1 MSEVDRL
8 VERLTLVPHPEG
20 GFYRETFRS
29 SVPVE
34 RDGRRYA
41 ASTAIYF
48 LLTRDSFSALHR
60 IRADEGWHFHLGAP
74 LELVWLSP
82 AGEPGALRLGVDFE
96 AGEVPWASVP
106 AGHWF
111 GSRSTGSFTL
121 VSCTVAPGFEFS
133 EFELGSRE
141 SLLTQFPAQA
151 ELIRAFTR

>member
-1 MSEVDRL
+1 MNEVERL
-8 VERLTLVPHPEG
+8 VERLKLQPHPEG

-29 SVPVE
+29 AVRVE
-34 RDGRRYA
+34 REGREYS

-74 LELVWLSP
+74 MELVWLTPS
-82 AGEPGALRLGVDFE
+82 GERGALRLGVDLE
-96 AGEVPWASVP
+96 AGEVPWANVP

-111 GSRSTGSFTL
+111 GSRTTGEFTL

-133 EFELGSRE
+133 EFELGDRAA
-141 SLLTQFPAQA
+141 LLSQFPAHA